1 MGKIQKGKIVEK
13 GACEHE
19 GHAKIHT
26 IETGDGKI
34 HKLPAEEFGDPNKVY
49 DCLLTSPTGPQSVA
63 NMCDACIEISELCG
77 FEVINSDSELV
88 K

>member
-26 IETGDGKI
+26 IEGGDGVIQKV
-34 HKLPAEEFGDPNKVY
+34 PAESFGDPNEVY
-49 DCLLTSPTGPQSVA
+49 DCLLTSPTGPQSVI
-63 NMCDACIEISELCG
+63 NMCEACIEISELCG
-77 FEVINSDSELV
+77 FEVISSDLELV

>member
-26 IETGDGKI
+26 IEAGDGKI
-34 HKLPAEEFGDPNKVY
+34 HKLPAEEFGDSNKVY
-49 DCLLTSPTGPQSVA
+49 DCLLTSPTGPQSVL
-63 NMCDACIEISELCG
+63 NMCEACLEISELCG
-77 FEVINSDSELV
+77 FEVINSDLELV